1 MSKSQLRKK
10 KRGIEMTTR
19 TAGTSPRIVK
29 RARVAGFLYLS
40 LLPFDVF
47 GSLYVPS
54 ILIVPGDAAAT
65 ARNIMASESLFRL
78 GIASALIGQ
87 IIVILVGLA
96 LYQVLKPVNKNMA
109 VLMVILNLVA
119 TPIAMLNELNHLAI
133 LLLLHVRG
141 FTPDQL
147 HALVSLFLNL
157 YALGL
162 NIVGLFWGLWLLP
175 MGYLVFKSGFLPRFI
190 AVLLFIGCFGYL
202 IQDFTAFLLPNLE
215 GNVAWFAVLT
225 SWGELLLALWLLIK
239 GVNVEQWEKR
249 ALASA

>member
-1 MSKSQLRKK
+1 MQ
-10 KRGIEMTTR
+10 MTTR
-19 TAGTSPRIVK
+19 TAQTSPRIVK
-29 RARVAGFLYLS
+29 RARVAGVLYLS
-40 LLPFDVF
+40 LLPFDIF

-87 IIVILVGLA
+87 IVIILVGLA
-96 LYQVLKPVNKNMA
+96 LYQVLKPVNKNIA

-119 TPIAMLNELNHLAI
+119 TPIAMLNELNQFAI
-133 LLLLHVRG
+133 LLLLHGPDHLRV

-147 HALVSLFLNL
+147 YALVSLFLNL

-162 NIVGLFWGLWLLP
+162 SIVGLFWGLWLLP

-190 AVLLFIGCFGYL
+190 AVLLIIGCFGYL
-202 IQDFTAFLLPNLE
+202 IQSFTAFLLPNLE
-215 GNVAWFAVLT
+215 GNIAWLAVLT

-239 GVNVEQWEKR
+239 GVNVEQWKKR
-249 ALASA
+249 ALESA